1 MSPSIYQWVRAAHLI
16 SVVLW
21 IAGLST
27 LYWMLRLHD
36 QAPKEMREKLTL
48 MERSLALSTEIAS
61 VVAIGCGLAMALS
74 PINQFTQGGGWL
86 HIKLTVV
93 VIAILSVQGMLRGR
107 VKRFAMGNIKPVP
120 NWMWT
125 LLLSG
130 VAVSIILAVTKL
142 RTFSSVG

>member
-1 MSPSIYQWVRAAHLI
+1 MFLWVRAAHLI

-27 LYWMLRLHD
+27 LYWLLRLHD

-48 MERSLALSTEIAS
+48 MERSIAMSTEIAS

-74 PINQFTQGGGWL
+74 PINQFTHGGAWL

-93 VIAILSVQGMLRGR
+93 VVAILSVQGMLRAR
-107 VKRFAMGNIKPVP
+107 IKRFAQGQIKPVP
-120 NWMWT
+120 SWMWSLM
-125 LLLSG
+125 LLG
-130 VAVSIILAVTKL
+130 VAIAIILAVTKL
-142 RTFSSVG
+142 RALGG